1 MRVQRKVQQL
11 SFGAGAPSDKITPV
25 MDFLKE
31 NYQIEVNRYD
41 PNQIRI
47 RSLKKNYRFPVSLD
61 DISIHMM
68 QFGIQH
74 TRSMIRMLL
83 LSPNQMK
90 TYDPI
95 TEYFD
100 RVGKMEITESH
111 IDKLIAHLRVRE
123 FGDRPE
129 GEYQKRA
136 AYYIRKW
143 LVAAAACAMG
153 KYANEAVLVF
163 VSETGG
169 NGKTTLARFLCPPEL
184 SEIFATS
191 TRNKSVFD
199 PEQAMVRNFFVL
211 YDEMCGI
218 TPAVAEDFKQMMS
231 AQQLTV
237 RLKGDLCPIRRK
249 RIASVIGTTNNRVGI
264 RHGFLFPAIGTR
276 RFICIHL
283 DSIDFEY
290 RNTVD
295 IDLIW
300 AEAIRLSRDADYN
313 YELTQEDYDELDR
326 INQRY
331 IVDTPAST
339 LIQQIFTMPD
349 GKDPDSEKWMTPTE
363 IMAELRRFRLI
374 SNDVARFVS
383 PWHVGE
389 ALRALGYVQKMIYGD
404 GKRLYKY
411 HVKPII
417 CNE

>member
-100 RVGKMEITESH
+100 RVGKLEITESH

-129 GEYQKRA
+129 GEYQKRGVLYPQMA
-136 AYYIRKW
+136 RRCGG
-143 LVAAAACAMG
+143 LRDG
-153 KYANEAVLVF
+153 TYANEVALVF
-163 VSETGG
+163 VSETEG
-169 NGKTTLARFLCPPEL
+169 NGKTTLARFLCPPAL
-184 SEIFATS
+184 SEMLVASRRDKT
-191 TRNKSVFD
+191 VFD
-199 PEQAMVRNFFVL
+199 LEQAMVRNFFIL
-211 YDEMCGI
+211 YDEMYGL
-218 TPAVAEDFKQMMS
+218 TSSSAEGFKTVMS
-231 AQQLTV
+231 AGQLAV
-237 RLKGDLCPIRRK
+237 RFKGELCSVPRR
-249 RIASVIGTTNNRVGI
+249 RIASVIGTTNNRMGNNS
-264 RHGFLFPAIGTR
+264 GFLYPAIGTR

-283 DSIDFEY
+283 DSIDFDYMGGRRY
-290 RNTVD
+290 RPGLGRSDPT
-295 IDLIW
+295 
-300 AEAIRLSRDADYN
+300 E
-313 YELTQEDYDELDR
+313 
-326 INQRY
+326 
-331 IVDTPAST
+331 PASR
-339 LIQQIFTMPD
+339 LQLPSD
-349 GKDPDSEKWMTPTE
+349 AGR
-363 IMAELRRFRLI
+363 LRRPGRSESAIHRRHAGQQFTSTGVHAAGRNR
-374 SNDVARFVS
+374 SGFGAMDDD
-383 PWHVGE
+383 
-389 ALRALGYVQKMIYGD
+389 D
-404 GKRLYKY
+404 GN
-411 HVKPII
+411 HQ
-417 CNE
+417 

>member
-11 SFGAGAPSDKITPV
+11 PFGAGAPSDKITPV

-100 RVGKMEITESH
+100 RVGKLEITESH

-143 LVAAAACAMG
+143 LVAAAACATG
-153 KYANEAVLVF
+153 TYANEVALVF
-163 VSETGG
+163 VSETEG
-169 NGKTTLARFLCPPEL
+169 NGKTTLARFLCPPAL
-184 SEIFATS
+184 SEMLVASRRDKT
-191 TRNKSVFD
+191 VFD
-199 PEQAMVRNFFVL
+199 LEQAMVRNFFIL
-211 YDEMCGI
+211 YDEMYGL
-218 TPAVAEDFKQMMS
+218 TSSSAEGFKTVMS
-231 AQQLTV
+231 AGQLAV
-237 RLKGDLCPIRRK
+237 RFKGELCSVPRR
-249 RIASVIGTTNNRVGI
+249 RIASVIGTTNNRMGNNS
-264 RHGFLFPAIGTR
+264 GFLYPAIGTR

-283 DSIDFEY
+283 DSIDFDY
-290 RNTVD
+290 MGAVD
-295 IDLIW
+295 IDRVW
-300 AEAIRLSRDADYN
+300 AEAIQLSRQADYN
-313 YELTQEDYDELDR
+313 YRLTQADYDDLDEA
-326 INQRY
+326 NQRY
-331 IVDTPAST
+331 IVDTPASN
-339 LIQQIFTMPD
+339 LLQQVYMLPD
-349 GKDPDSEKWMTPTE
+349 GTDPDSERWMTTTE
-363 IMAELRRFRLI
+363 IINELRRLRLI
-374 SNDVARFVS
+374 KSDISRYIN
-383 PWHVGE
+383 PKLVGAAMR
-389 ALRALGYVQKMIYGD
+389 ALRFERKKIYGN
-404 GKRLYKY
+404 GERLYKY
-411 HVKPII
+411 HVKTII
-417 CNE
+417 FDE